1 VQRAWYNK
9 LQGWFVGAIFMDLDE
24 DAIRAH
30 LAIITQ
36 EHRDMDGAIDAVQ
49 QAGTFDLLQVQR
61 LKKRKLALKDEIE
74 KFHTML
80 VPDIIA

>member
-1 VQRAWYNK
+1 
-9 LQGWFVGAIFMDLDE
+9 MDLDE

-30 LAIITQ
+30 LAIIIQ
-36 EHRDMDGAIDAVQ
+36 EHRDLDHAIEAVQ
-49 QAGTFDLLQVQR
+49 TAGTFDLLQVRR

-74 KFHTML
+74 KYHNML

>member
-1 VQRAWYNK
+1 
-9 LQGWFVGAIFMDLDE
+9 MDFDE
-24 DAIRAH
+24 DAIREH

-36 EHRDMDGAIDAVQ
+36 EHRDLDGAIQAVQ
-49 QAGTFDLLQVQR
+49 AAGTFDLLQVQR

-74 KFHTML
+74 KYHNML